1 MKKKRKELKSV
12 DIEELTR
19 RLAEADSIILI
30 MGESFIESIKDPED
44 IQHEA
49 LNIQIQEAAKGE
61 KDVFLICFRPI
72 EKDNFS
78 LVMDMLEGSKLKC
91 IIFVDPKNDE
101 DRERSTRILRYLMGP
116 RVKVTGS
123 SLDTWRFE

>member
-1 MKKKRKELKSV
+1 MKGKELKSV

>member
-1 MKKKRKELKSV
+1 MKRKELKSV
-12 DIEELTR
+12 DVEELTR
-19 RLAEADSIILI
+19 RIREADSLVII

-44 IQHEA
+44 MQHEA

-61 KDVFLICFRPI
+61 KDVFLICMRPI

-91 IIFVDPKNDE
+91 VIFVDPNDDG
-101 DRERSTRILRYLMGP
+101 DREMSSRILRFLMGP
-116 RVKVTGS
+116 GVKVSGTS
-123 SLDTWRFE
+123 ADTWRFD

>member
-1 MKKKRKELKSV
+1 MKRKKLKSV

-19 RLAEADSIILI
+19 RISEADALVLI

-44 IQHEA
+44 MQHEA

-78 LVMDMLEGSKLKC
+78 LVMDMMEGSKLKC
-91 IIFVDPKNDE
+91 IIFVDPKDE
-101 DRERSTRILRYLMGP
+101 RDREMSIRILRYLMGP
-116 RVKVTGS
+116 GVNVSGS
-123 SLDTWRFE
+123 SMDTWRFE